1 MPNLDT
7 LSITFKPSINGSAG
21 KTITGAAYPP
31 LGQSVALTKTVGPF
45 TRTLA
50 NTAALGADEIT
61 SAIFTVAAGGY
72 STVALNSMTDMLL
85 QSAVSLARVKA
96 YRVQLLSVADDS
108 TNGTACSGLTVNPM
122 VKAPVQSA
130 ASTATTGG
138 TLAAATYYYKIT
150 STTAAG
156 ESTGSNEISQA
167 TTGTT
172 STVTLNWAAATNA
185 TGYKIYRGTSAGAE
199 NLLIATIASG
209 ATVTYVNTGGETT
222 STASPP
228 AVNGAAALN
237 AFQLSL
243 ATLQSGLTIG
253 NGEYTEWATPNAAG
267 LVVGTAVNLYLA
279 NNDATNAAAV
289 QITLVGG
296 TT

>member
-1 MPNLDT
+1 MPNLDS
-7 LSITFKPSINGSAG
+7 LSITFKPSISGSGG
-21 KTITGAAYPP
+21 KTVTGAAYPP
-31 LGQSVALTKTVGPF
+31 LNVPVALTKTVGPF
-45 TRTLA
+45 SRTLA
-50 NTAALGADEIT
+50 NTAALGADEII
-61 SAIFTVAAGGY
+61 SSVFTVPANGFL
-72 STVALNSMTDMLL
+72 TLALNSMTDMLL
-85 QSAVSLARVKA
+85 QSAVSLARIKA
-96 YRVQLLSVADDS
+96 YRIQLLSVADDS
-108 TNGTACSGLTVNPM
+108 TNGTACSGITVNPM

-130 ASTATTGG
+130 SSTATTGG
-138 TLAAATYYYKIT
+138 TIAAGTYYYKIT
-150 STTAAG
+150 SITAAG

-172 STVTLNWAAATNA
+172 STVTLNWTAATNA
-185 TGYKIYRGTSAGAE
+185 TGYKIYRGTTAGGE
-199 NLLIATIASG
+199 NLLIATISSG
-209 ATVTYVNTGGETT
+209 ATVTYVNTGTETT

-237 AFQLSL
+237 AFQLSM
-243 ATLQSGLTIG
+243 ATLQSGLVIG

-279 NNDATNAAAV
+279 NNDATNSAAV